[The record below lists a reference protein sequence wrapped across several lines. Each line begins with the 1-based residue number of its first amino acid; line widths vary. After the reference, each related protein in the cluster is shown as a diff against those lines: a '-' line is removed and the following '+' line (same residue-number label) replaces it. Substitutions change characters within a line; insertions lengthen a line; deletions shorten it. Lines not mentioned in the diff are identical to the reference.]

1 MRHLLTCC
9 LTVACL
15 AVSTLHVYGADPGTK
30 ESAVKVRTSR
40 TSRAAA
46 KTPAKN
52 VELFSAMEA
61 GDIEVKFVPK
71 DASQATVVIKNR
83 TQQPLQIE
91 LPAAF
96 AAVPVLAQQ
105 RGGNAAV
112 PGGVGGLG
120 GNQQNTQGGR
130 PQGMGGGMGGMGMG
144 GMGMGGMGMGGMGMG
159 MGMMNVGP
167 EKSTKFKVAT
177 VCLEHGKP
185 DPTPRIAYE
194 IRRIEDFTSK
204 GEVIEL
210 CRMLGRGDIDQR
222 SAQAAAWHLMDGLTW
237 KQLASKERSRL
248 INGTVELYFGR
259 PHIQTAMMAVARATQ
274 VVRADQES
282 QSQDQH
288 VSPGEE
294 AEAAEAQARLS
305 ATN

>member
-9 LTVACL
+9 LSVACL
-15 AVSTLHVYGADPGTK
+15 AVSTLHAYGADPGTK
-30 ESAVKVRTSR
+30 ESAPQVRTSR

-46 KTPAKN
+46 KAPAKN

-120 GNQQNTQGGR
+120 GNQQTNQTGGG
-130 PQGMGGGMGGMGMG
+130 QGMGGGMGGMGMG
-144 GMGMGGMGMGGMGMG
+144 GMGGMGMGGMGMG

-185 DPTPRIAYE
+185 DPTPRMTYE
-194 IRRIEDFTSK
+194 IRRIEDFTTK

-237 KQLASKERSRL
+237 PQLATKERSRL

-259 PHIQTAMMAVARATQ
+259 PHIQRAMMAVAHATQ
-274 VVRADQES
+274 VVRAEQES

-294 AEAAEAQARLS
+294 SEAAEVQARLS